1 VEKIS
6 HVLAHEKPAG
16 ETLVNFMQS
25 ITCGQLAGHA
35 YGKSSGRPM
44 ATSSLPAMA
53 AGTLDRCGKVIGSAT
68 TNMDPIITAPRMRS
82 MDPIRDFGVVLT
94 ASGVAGRVALIILLH
109 GRGSTS

>member
-1 VEKIS
+1 MEKIS

-25 ITCGQLAGHA
+25 ITCGQLAGHT
-35 YGKSSGRPM
+35 YGKSSGRPT

-68 TNMDPIITAPRMRS
+68 TS
-82 MDPIRDFGVVLT
+82 MDPWSLRREGATTHSAEAIPK
-94 ASGVAGRVALIILLH
+94 
-109 GRGSTS
+109 TSAFPRIPIPA